1 MWWCLPGIIELSEL
15 DNLSHAEVARIKAFM
30 SRTTDRFRPPYGMRL
45 VESPRQCVFA
55 GTVNHGSYLR
65 EETGGR
71 RFWPVVCGWI
81 DMEGLGEV
89 RDQLWAE
96 AKARYESGCPWW
108 LDTPDLVQLASDQSL
123 RSSPWMRGAPHS
135 GFSRLIFR
143 IN

>member
-1 MWWCLPGIIELSEL
+1 
-15 DNLSHAEVARIKAFM
+15 
-30 SRTTDRFRPPYGMRL
+30 MRL